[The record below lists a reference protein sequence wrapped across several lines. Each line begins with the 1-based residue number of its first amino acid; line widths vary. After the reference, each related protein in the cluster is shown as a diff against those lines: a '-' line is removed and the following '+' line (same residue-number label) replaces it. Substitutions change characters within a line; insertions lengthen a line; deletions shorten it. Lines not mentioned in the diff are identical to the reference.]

1 MKPKIQELENA
12 NQKVQAELETA
23 KETIKGLDTANQKVQ
38 QLEKEKTD
46 LENANE
52 KAKDEETTL
61 EEQLEKKG
69 KELETAKKEAEEKL
83 KQELEKEKEKLKAKT
98 QELEA
103 AKREAEK
110 KLKQELEK
118 EKEKL
123 KAKTQELEAVK
134 GEAENKQQ
142 ELQTQSTQAKDE
154 KTTLEEQLKKK
165 GKELETARYTAIVGM
180 SSTAGLVAFI
190 ALKCTVR
197 LDIWV
202 MVGIAAVSA
211 AVVGGITYAVL
222 PSTRVDGAEAQVVD
236 EVGRVN
242 SKVADNGIW
251 ETYSSFLRGG
261 RIRIDDDEEVE
272 CQQCIVMT

>member
-242 SKVADNGIW
+242 SEVADNGIW
-251 ETYSSFLRGG
+251 ETYSSFRRGG